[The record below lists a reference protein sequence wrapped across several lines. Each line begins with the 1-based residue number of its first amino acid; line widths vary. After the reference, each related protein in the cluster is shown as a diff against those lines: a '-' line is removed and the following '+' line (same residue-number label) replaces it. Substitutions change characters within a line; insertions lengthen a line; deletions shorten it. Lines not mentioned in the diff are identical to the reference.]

1 MMNIKNIFRSDLLA
15 FLGGESPRQFRQLLG
30 LSVSVG
36 IVNTLV
42 VGLINA
48 ASSKASNGEDTT
60 LFFFLFASLL
70 CFFYFLTNR
79 SNAENIKATQD
90 LIYRF
95 KLRILQDVYST
106 DLMRIDVVGR
116 NYIAEVMVR
125 DSQLVSQSLVVIVT
139 TFQSLT
145 TLFFLTIYL
154 STISIL
160 ASLIVLSSLFV
171 IFTVSIREIGR
182 VTEQFNQVSKDETE
196 VNSLYMDFLYGFKEV
211 KMNSSRAYD
220 LTEELMAESSA
231 INDKKSQLT
240 IAITNFFNTL
250 QIFLYVVVGVMVFV
264 VPVFS
269 ESFAGNVTTAATTA
283 LFLAASLT
291 GIISSIPGLSQADVA
306 AKSLRE
312 LARRLEG
319 ESAKALDEVRSSA
332 LEIKSIELKSVEY
345 LHSGSE
351 LAKNFALGPIS
362 YRFEPGKVYFIR
374 GKNGSGKTTLMR
386 LLLGLYQV
394 SSGQIIV
401 NNEPNISVNTSEYRD
416 SFSVVFNDFHLF
428 RKLYGIHTA
437 TDEEIDRLIRLFQM
451 ESKLTVR
458 NNVFSSLQFSTGQ
471 RKRIALIAAMLENKS
486 IVVLDEWA
494 ADQDPLFRKKFYQ
507 VIVPMLR
514 DSGKTV
520 IAITHDDQYFSMADC
535 VINMDAGKI
544 VEEDL
549 V

>member
-1 MMNIKNIFRSDLLA
+1 MMNIKNIFRSNLLA
-15 FLGGESPRQFRQLLG
+15 FLGSESPKQFRQLLG

-95 KLRILQDVYST
+95 KLRILQDVYTT
-106 DLMRIDVVGR
+106 DLMRIDAVGR
-116 NYIAEVMVR
+116 SYIAEVMVR

-139 TFQSLT
+139 TFQSLA

-171 IFTVSIREIGR
+171 IFTVSIREIGL

-220 LTEELMAESSA
+220 LTEELMAESNA

-240 IAITNFFNTL
+240 ISITNFFNTL

-269 ESFAGNVTTAATTA
+269 ESFAVNVPTAATTA

-312 LARRLEG
+312 LARKLEG
-319 ESAKALDEVRSSA
+319 ESVKSIDEVRISA
-332 LEIKSIELKSVEY
+332 LEIKSIELNSIEY
-345 LHSGSE
+345 IHSGSE
-351 LAKNFALGPIS
+351 LAKSFSLGPIS
-362 YRFEPGKVYFIR
+362 YRFDAGKVYFIR

-401 NNEPNISVNTSEYRD
+401 NNTPSIAVGTSDYRD
-416 SFSVVFNDFHLF
+416 LFSVVFNDFHLF
-428 RKLYGIHTA
+428 RKLYGIYTA
-437 TDEEIDRLIRLFQM
+437 TDVEIDRLIRLFQM

-458 NNVFSSLQFSTGQ
+458 NNVFSDLQFSTGQ
-471 RKRIALIAAMLENKS
+471 RKRIALIVAMLENKP

-514 DSGKTV
+514 DEGKTV
-520 IAITHDDQYFSMADC
+520 IAITHDDQYFSSADY
-535 VINMDAGKI
+535 VINMDSGKI
-544 VEEDL
+544 VEED
-549 V
+549 VV

>member
-95 KLRILQDVYST
+95 KLKILQDVYST

-145 TLFFLTIYL
+145 TLFFLTLYL

-160 ASLIVLSSLFV
+160 ASLIVLISLFV

-196 VNSLYMDFLYGFKEV
+196 VNSLYMDFLYGYKEV

-220 LTEELMAESSA
+220 LTKELMAESSS
-231 INDKKSQLT
+231 INDKKSLLT
-240 IAITNFFNTL
+240 IKITNFFNTL
-250 QIFLYVVVGVMVFV
+250 QIFMYVVVGVMVFV

-269 ESFAGNVTTAATTA
+269 ESFAVNVTTAATTA

-291 GIISSIPGLSQADVA
+291 GIISSVPGLSQADVA

-312 LARRLEG
+312 LARKLEG
-319 ESAKALDEVRSSA
+319 ESAKTLNEVESSA

-345 LHSGSE
+345 LHSGSD
-351 LAKNFALGPIS
+351 LAKNFALGPIC
-362 YRFEPGKVYFIR
+362 YRFEAGKVYFIR

-394 SSGQIIV
+394 SSGQIVV
-401 NNEPNISVNTSEYRD
+401 NNNPNISVNTSEYRD

-471 RKRIALIAAMLENKS
+471 RKRVALIAAMLENKS

-514 DSGKTV
+514 DSGKTI
-520 IAITHDDQYFSMADC
+520 IAITHDDQYFSMADF